1 MKSLTKYT
9 LISLLFGMLF
19 ASEFSLG
26 VHESLGFMP
35 GTIAK
40 NHNIEKWSSDY
51 NKVYFSTGTFLIP
64 IVFSGGVSI
73 TYKRYVKINKRMS
86 PFMSFGLSQAYI
98 NGWCQTEGC
107 TNKSSSYTF
116 ISSTLGW
123 ELYAFD
129 FINRKFKLQFGVQS
143 KYNLTEGAFIES
155 ASDKPWIHPLVNLK
169 ISKLS

>member
-1 MKSLTKYT
+1 MKSLAKYAAM
-9 LISLLFGMLF
+9 SFLFGIFF

-40 NHNIEKWSSDY
+40 NYNIEKWSSDY
-51 NKVYFSTGTFLIP
+51 NKIYFSAGTFLIP
-64 IVFSGGVSI
+64 IVFSGGASI
-73 TYKRYVKINKRMS
+73 TYKRYIKINKRIS
-86 PFMSFGLSQAYI
+86 PFISLGLSQAYI

-107 TNKSSSYTF
+107 TSRSSGYTF

-129 FINRKFKLQFGVQS
+129 LINRKFKLQFGIQS
-143 KYNLTEGAFIES
+143 KYNLTKRDFIES

-169 ISKLS
+169 IAKSN